1 MISQVQSMGNM
12 QGNMQKAL
20 MLAILSVVLCAF
32 QTELYAQPPVKI
44 KGGNVAMTISTGL
57 PGGELVSVVNTST
70 TLDYRRENYLTKI
83 TVSTSCPGQ
92 DFTLKVVATNV
103 SAGTAAPEVTLTHG
117 MLAADFITNIPQ
129 RPPNTGSCT
138 LQYTASATFAQGSS
152 AEVGNDV
159 HTVTYT
165 ILAQ

>member
-1 MISQVQSMGNM
+1 MIGQVQSMEHL
-12 QGNMQKAL
+12 QKAL
-20 MLAILSVVLCAF
+20 MLAILSVVLSAL

-44 KGGNVAMTISTGL
+44 SGGNVVMTISTGL

-70 TLDYRRENYLTKI
+70 TMNYRRETYLTKI

-103 SAGTAAPEVTLTHG
+103 NAGTAAPEVTLTHG
-117 MLAADFITNIPQ
+117 MPAADFITNIPP
-129 RPPNTGSCT
+129 RPPNSGSCT

-152 AEVGNDV
+152 AEVGNDI